1 MFGDLGHGAIMAL
14 FAFWMVLYEN
24 NRKLKN
30 TRNEVSE
37 YLMILI
43 NASMECS
50 VCQKYNFD
58 VYMQIWNTFFE
69 GRYIILMMGL
79 FSIYTGLIYN
89 DCFSKSLNIFGSGWS
104 VKAMFTAGVWKWVLH
119 VNKDFIVIIKA
130 VKQTQK
136 FVRIIFPD
144 NECVSYWHTFN
155 TNWWSYL

>member
-43 NASMECS
+43 NVSMERS

-104 VKAMFTAGVWKWVLH
+104 VKAMFTADVWKWVLH
-119 VNKDFIVIIKA
+119 VNKDFYCDYKSSEADSEVYKNN
-130 VKQTQK
+130 
-136 FVRIIFPD
+136 F
-144 NECVSYWHTFN
+144 SW
-155 TNWWSYL
+155 